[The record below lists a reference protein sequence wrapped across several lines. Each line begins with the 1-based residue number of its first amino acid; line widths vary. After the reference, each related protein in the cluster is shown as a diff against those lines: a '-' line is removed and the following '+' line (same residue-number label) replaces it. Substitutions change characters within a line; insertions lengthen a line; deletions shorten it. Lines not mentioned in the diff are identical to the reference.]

1 MEYTMKLARVKAN
14 LTQREIAS
22 KMHISRDKYRKLEE
36 NPEKATIEE
45 ALNFCAIVKLP
56 LDEVIFT
63 AENST
68 LSRVKLSYA

>member
-1 MEYTMKLARVKAN
+1 MEYTMKLARIKAN
-14 LTQREIAS
+14 LTQQQIAD
-22 KMHISRDKYRKLEE
+22 KMHICRDKYRKLEE

-45 ALNFCAIVKLP
+45 ALSFCSIVNLP

-68 LSRVKLSYA
+68 LSRIKLNYV